1 MNDFGEK
8 VENLF
13 SELGESRNM
22 VLSTCLDKTVTSRMM
37 SVIILDRAF
46 YFQTDISFRKYNQII
61 GNPNVALC
69 FDNTSIEGVCSE
81 IGKPSDNERFIR
93 LYEQHYNWS
102 YQKYSLL
109 NNERLFRVVPKYI
122 QRWIYESSEPYV
134 EAFDFQKEGYTKTH
148 YDV

>member
-22 VLSTCLDKTVTSRMM
+22 VTSRMM

-46 YFQTDISFRKYNQII
+46 YFQ
-61 GNPNVALC
+61 
-69 FDNTSIEGVCSE
+69 
-81 IGKPSDNERFIR
+81 
-93 LYEQHYNWS
+93 
-102 YQKYSLL
+102 
-109 NNERLFRVVPKYI
+109 
-122 QRWIYESSEPYV
+122 
-134 EAFDFQKEGYTKTH
+134 KEVYAKTH

>member
-22 VLSTCLDKTVTSRMM
+22 VLSTCLDNTVTSRMM

-46 YFQTDISFRKYNQII
+46 
-61 GNPNVALC
+61 
-69 FDNTSIEGVCSE
+69 
-81 IGKPSDNERFIR
+81 
-93 LYEQHYNWS
+93 
-102 YQKYSLL
+102 
-109 NNERLFRVVPKYI
+109 
-122 QRWIYESSEPYV
+122 
-134 EAFDFQKEGYTKTH
+134 DFKKEVYAKTH